1 MKAKHFAAC
10 AAALLLGG
18 CLPTLSGSA
27 IIVDGEATLEF
38 EPDVFVVTGTIR
50 SRTETPNEALSAMS
64 NTLRSLRESLPRLES
79 LTGVSIDAAGATIQ
93 PVQDRACLDEANYR
107 QAGACPVISHF
118 GQIELRITG
127 SPAARVGQ
135 TVSLLSELGVEEVS
149 LEQYSLIDLE
159 KARAQAAAKAME
171 DARAKAQRIAEAAG
185 TTVGKLTK
193 VQFGGGFAE
202 EYEER
207 VYALAYAPDA
217 QDRAAPV
224 ISPQIDLDI
233 APQPIKVRA
242 KVVAAFAVD

>member
-1 MKAKHFAAC
+1 
-10 AAALLLGG
+10 
-18 CLPTLSGSA
+18 
-27 IIVDGEATLEF
+27 
-38 EPDVFVVTGTIR
+38 
-50 SRTETPNEALSAMS
+50 
-64 NTLRSLRESLPRLES
+64 
-79 LTGVSIDAAGATIQ
+79 
-93 PVQDRACLDEANYR
+93 
-107 QAGACPVISHF
+107 
-118 GQIELRITG
+118 
-127 SPAARVGQ
+127 
-135 TVSLLSELGVEEVS
+135 
-149 LEQYSLIDLE
+149 
-159 KARAQAAAKAME
+159 ME